1 MSEILIL
8 ARDYIERMANPVYG
22 SSVNEEYSIRFATLL
37 SLDGFESRLN
47 EEISGLKD
55 RNTLTSYGWLW
66 LLEWAKSRQISL
78 DEELLVGLF
87 EEWSSVFV
95 RSDIVDVATQ
105 RSDEVSG
112 NFRNFSVKEFP
123 STFLSRIM
131 VRATRLPEEVERQE
145 SQKFPEENR
154 KRETVPSTAM
164 AESALISFMQVGRP
178 ITLDASAVL
187 LRDEWQGQQH
197 LLRYF
202 WAKLD
207 SIDEETRANWIKR
220 LDPPSLRRVEH

>member
-1 MSEILIL
+1 MSEILTL

-22 SSVNEEYSIRFATLL
+22 SSVNEEYSIRFASLL

-47 EEISGLKD
+47 EEISSLED

-66 LLEWAKSRQISL
+66 LLEWAKSRRITL
-78 DEELLVGLF
+78 NEELLVGLF

-105 RSDEVSG
+105 RAEAPGG
-112 NFRNFSVKEFP
+112 NVRNFSVKEFP
-123 STFLSRIM
+123 NRFLTRIM
-131 VRATRLPEEVERQE
+131 VRATERPEERERSD
-145 SQKFPEENR
+145 SQRFHEDNR
-154 KRETVPSTAM
+154 KRENVPSTAM

-178 ITLDASAVL
+178 ITLDAAAVL
-187 LRDEWQGQQH
+187 LRDEWQGQEH

-220 LDPPSLRRVEH
+220 LDPPSLQRFER